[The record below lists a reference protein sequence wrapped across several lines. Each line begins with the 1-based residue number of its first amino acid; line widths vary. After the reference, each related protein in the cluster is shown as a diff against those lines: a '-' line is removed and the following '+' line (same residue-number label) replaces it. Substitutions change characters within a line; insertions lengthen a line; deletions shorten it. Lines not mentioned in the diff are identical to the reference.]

1 MNRTTTSLPVCS
13 RAILRCTHPNFAH
26 TRQNLSL
33 LYICEVHYCP
43 SITYL
48 FFKLHQT
55 PPAMV
60 ISLDSL
66 MSTTTNSQTLELGLS
81 VLLTEKRDWLQGKSI
96 GLITNHTGVDAT
108 LQNNYRLFAEV
119 PECQLSAIF
128 TPEHGLWG
136 AVQDGIAIN
145 GREAVTLKKHPS
157 KNPLR
162 DENPLNVRVFSLY
175 GQSMRPTANQLEGI
189 DLLVYDMQDVG
200 ARYYTYISTMLYAM
214 EAAADYGIAFIVT
227 DRPNPITC
235 NAVEGPVLESGSES
249 FVGIHPIPI
258 RYGLTIGELAT
269 LLKAERV
276 PSCQLKVAWM
286 PGYKRATWFDDTGLP
301 WVPPSPNMPT
311 PTTAILY
318 PGLCLFEGT
327 NISEGRGTTK
337 PFEYIGAPWC
347 NGEKWAG
354 QLNDCQ
360 LPGVRFRSVVFTPAP
375 ASETTKYA
383 KQTCQGVAI
392 HITDRERFRPIET
405 AIQMLSTLITEYSDH
420 FAFKASHFDRLAG
433 NTWLREALS
442 SRNSADALQ
451 ARWSQELQGWQDRT
465 TQYHVYE

>member
-1 MNRTTTSLPVCS
+1 
-13 RAILRCTHPNFAH
+13 
-26 TRQNLSL
+26 
-33 LYICEVHYCP
+33 
-43 SITYL
+43 
-48 FFKLHQT
+48 
-55 PPAMV
+55 
-60 ISLDSL
+60 

-81 VLLTEKRDWLQGKSI
+81 VLLTEKRDWIQGKSI

-136 AVQDGIAIN
+136 AVQDGIAIKSS
-145 GREAVTLKKHPS
+145 GEGAS
-157 KNPLR
+157 PLR
-162 DENPLNVRVFSLY
+162 DKNPLNVPVFSLY

-189 DLLVYDMQDVG
+189 DLLVYDIQDVG

-214 EAAADYGIAFIVT
+214 EAAADSGVAFIVT

-235 NAVEGPVLESGSES
+235 NAIEGPVLESGSES
-249 FVGIHPIPI
+249 FVGIHQIPI

-286 PGYKRATWFDDTGLP
+286 NGYKRAMWFDDFLRLP

-311 PTTAILY
+311 LTTATLY

-327 NISEGRGTTK
+327 NMSEGRGTTQ

-347 NGEKWAG
+347 NGEKWAE
-354 QLNDCQ
+354 QLNDCE
-360 LPGVRFRSVVFTPAP
+360 LLGVRFRSVVFTPAP
-375 ASETTKYA
+375 VSETTKHA
-383 KQTCQGVAI
+383 KQTCHGVAI
-392 HITDRERFRPIET
+392 HITDRERFCPIET
-405 AIQMLSTLITEYSDH
+405 TIHMLSTLTTEYSDH
-420 FAFKASHFDRLAG
+420 FAFSASHFDRLAG

-442 SRNSADALQ
+442 SGNSADSIQ
-451 ARWSQELQGWQDRT
+451 ERWMPELQKWQDRT
-465 TQYHVYE
+465 IQYHVYQ